1 LNDPELAGKLGVGRT
16 TVTAIRR
23 RFERSGMVSYHLL
36 PDFARAGCELL
47 TTLYGEFSGA
57 AVRDLDVLRESL
69 RDGVGSA
76 FYMVRFGGQHLS
88 FGAAESLTRVR
99 EGIIAHHRAH
109 HESGYLT
116 DRRHNYVFFPLKLT
130 QLPRFFD
137 YAPLVAERFGL
148 KHSVAAEPKPAAGVW
163 RPSRKELS
171 TFNAL
176 VSLPGGSDE
185 AIAKIA
191 KVSRQTVNS
200 LRNRFL
206 GEGLLKPVRIPDVKR
221 LGYGLL
227 AFTHLHMSPHVGLD
241 GRRKHTES
249 VLADAA
255 HVLKIAGD
263 LETVLLSYH
272 ADYGAFRKSQ
282 ERLLEVYKRDNML
295 SDEPVVKLF
304 PLSETENI
312 LNHDYSNIVPG
323 TV

>member
-1 LNDPELAGKLGVGRT
+1 MGVGRT

-23 RFERSGMVSYHLL
+23 RFERSGTVSYHLL

-57 AVRDLDVLRESL
+57 AVRDLDVLRESI

-99 EGIIAHHRAH
+99 EGIIAHHRVH
-109 HESGYLT
+109 HDSGYLT

-130 QLPRFFD
+130 HLPRFFD
-137 YAPLVAERFGL
+137 YAPAVAERFGL
-148 KHSVAAEPKPAAGVW
+148 RHASDAQPKAASGAW
-163 RPSRKELS
+163 RPTRKELC

-176 VSLPGGSDE
+176 VSLPGEPDE
-185 AIAKIA
+185 AIAKEA
-191 KVSRQTVNS
+191 GVSRQTVNT

-206 GEGLLKPVRIPDVKR
+206 AEGLLKPLRIPDMRR
-221 LGYGLL
+221 LGFSLL
-227 AFTHLHMSPHVGLD
+227 SFTHLHLSPHVGLE

-249 VLADAA
+249 VLSDAS

-263 LETVLLSYH
+263 LEAVLMSYH
-272 ADYGAFRKSQ
+272 QDYGAFRKSH
-282 ERLLEVYKRDNML
+282 ERLLDVYKRDNLL

-304 PLSETENI
+304 PLSETESI
-312 LNHDYSNIVPG
+312 LDHDYANIVRD
-323 TV
+323 TF